1 MNNARLEEHSL
12 NAREF
17 QELCSMVYEITGIVL
32 KESKREMVYRR
43 LMRRIRELRISSFS
57 EYFNLLKM
65 ADSEELPNFINA
77 ITTNL
82 TSFYREA
89 HHFDYLLDT
98 FLPAH
103 EKHVGVNKKIRVWC
117 SASST
122 GEEPYTLSITLNR
135 YFGSQINQWDCKI
148 LATDLDTNVLD
159 TAMQG
164 VYRADRV
171 EGIPTKIQKDWF
183 QPAGPEFPGSIAVN
197 DVLKEILVFK
207 QLNLL
212 GTWPMK
218 GMFDVIFCRN
228 VLIYF
233 DKPTQEGILKNFL
246 KILRPGGA
254 IMLGHSESVAKEFS
268 QLQPVGRTT
277 YLKK

>member
-12 NAREF
+12 SAREF

-43 LMRRIRELRISSFS
+43 LMRRIRELKISSFA
-57 EYFNLLKM
+57 EYFQLLKLEN
-65 ADSEELPNFINA
+65 SEELPNFINA

-89 HHFDYLLDT
+89 HHFDYLLET

-103 EKHVGVNKKIRVWC
+103 EKHVGANKKLRVWC

-148 LATDLDTNVLD
+148 LATDLDTNVVD
-159 TAMQG
+159 TAKQG
-164 VYRADRV
+164 IYRLDRI
-171 EGIPTKIQKDWF
+171 EGIPSKIKKDWF
-183 QPAGPEFPGSIAVN
+183 QSAGPEYPDSVEVN
-197 DVLKEILVFK
+197 EMLKDILVFK
-207 QLNLL
+207 PLNLL
-212 GTWPMK
+212 NPWPMK
-218 GMFDVIFCRN
+218 GPFDVIFCRN

-233 DKPTQEGILKNFL
+233 DKPTQESILKNFL
-246 KILRPGGA
+246 TLLRPGGA
-254 IMLGHSESVAKEFS
+254 LMLGHSESVAKEFS
-268 QLQPVGRTT
+268 QLEPVGRTT